1 MLPLLLIPFGI
12 TALFGIGSTIDGA
25 IRIHE
30 ANERMRRRQ
39 RRLKRFYNDEAVPVA
54 RKAKSRVEALQ
65 KERLASLCVLRDSA
79 KILGKLSHSRNASA
93 VLAAEGISRTHLQTW
108 NALGVDAGEVL
119 TNVGASVAIGA
130 AISSGAFAATASLGL
145 ASTGTAIT
153 SLAGVA
159 ATDATL
165 AALGGGSLAAG
176 GAGIAGGT
184 LVLGGLVAAPVL
196 VFAAIGFQCK
206 AADSEAEA
214 SRACADMDVQES
226 KLRRDM
232 QAARAVGMR
241 AEELQDSIRM
251 LREQVARLI
260 RKAGNTP
267 DLRRLAAAAAAL
279 SQCLD
284 IPITHTA

>member
-12 TALFGIGSTIDGA
+12 TALFGIGSSIDGA
-25 IRIHE
+25 IRINE
-30 ANERMRRRQ
+30 ANERMQRRQ
-39 RRLKRFYNDEAVPVA
+39 RRLKGFYDDEAVPAA
-54 RKAKSRVEALQ
+54 RKAKLCVEALQ
-65 KERLASLCVLRDSA
+65 KERLESLCALRDSA
-79 KILGKLSHSRNASA
+79 KVLGKLSHSRKTNA
-93 VLAAEGISRTHLQTW
+93 VLAAEGISRAHLQTW

-119 TNVGASVAIGA
+119 TNIGAGVAVGA

-145 ASTGTAIT
+145 ASTGTAIA

-165 AALGGGSLAAG
+165 AALGGGTLAAG

-196 VFAAIGFQCK
+196 IFAAIGFQCK

-226 KLRRDM
+226 KLRREM
-232 QAARAVGMR
+232 EAAGAVGMR
-241 AEELQDSIRM
+241 AKELQDSTRM
-251 LREQVARLI
+251 LREQVAGLI
-260 RKAGNTP
+260 RNAGNRP
-267 DLRRLAAAAAAL
+267 DLRRLAAAASAL

-284 IPITHTA
+284 IPITHAT